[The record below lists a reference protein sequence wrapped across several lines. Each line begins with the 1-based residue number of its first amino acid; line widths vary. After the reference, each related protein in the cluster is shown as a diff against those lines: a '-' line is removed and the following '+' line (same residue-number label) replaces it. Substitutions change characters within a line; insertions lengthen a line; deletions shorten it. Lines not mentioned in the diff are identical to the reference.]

1 MSKRCPSIFA
11 VDIKLVWW
19 SWLSQIQPISP
30 VSPLLPISPHT
41 LLTGH
46 GTSSCT
52 KHTEVRKLLLK
63 PELKSRLRPLSFWDL
78 QVVFLSAPPSCGT
91 GAISYPPPLHCPV
104 WSWSCRDRRKKSEGG
119 LESFVWVFLHLG
131 IYQKKGC
138 GFPCRANWASRQQDT
153 ELTWLSWHGLQT
165 SPCHSSQQHQQRPGV
180 FIWPAYKD
188 FQWQK
193 LHHLPRQPV
202 PAPLCSHCLLER
214 FSYHYPESFQL

>member
-1 MSKRCPSIFA
+1 MSERCPSIFA

-41 LLTGH
+41 LLTVH
-46 GTSSCT
+46 GTSSYT
-52 KHTEVRKLLLK
+52 KHTEVRKPLLK

-78 QVVFLSAPPSCGT
+78 QVVFLSARPSCCT

-131 IYQKKGC
+131 IYQKKRLWLPLQSKLSLKAAGH
-138 GFPCRANWASRQQDT
+138 RAHLAQLARAANLSLPQQSAAPAAPRGVY
-153 ELTWLSWHGLQT
+153 LT
-165 SPCHSSQQHQQRPGV
+165 
-180 FIWPAYKD
+180 
-188 FQWQK
+188 
-193 LHHLPRQPV
+193 
-202 PAPLCSHCLLER
+202 CL
-214 FSYHYPESFQL
+214 